1 MTQEEVKP
9 KRSVPVMIWM
19 ILSQII
25 MGLGLLPWLVAS
37 MMSIMAFDGGASA
50 QTYLFV
56 GSIWSWPVF
65 AIALSGIAWWR
76 WRKGNV
82 WLPAILTTI
91 PLLPVVLLLM
101 VMTGTFPS
109 F

>member
-1 MTQEEVKP
+1 MTQEDVKP
-9 KRSVPVMIWM
+9 QRSTPVMIWL
-19 ILSQII
+19 IISQIM

-37 MMSIMAFDGGASA
+37 MMAILAFDGGSTA

-65 AIALSGIAWWR
+65 AIGLSVVAWWR

-82 WLPAILTTI
+82 WLPAVLTTI
-91 PLLPVVLLLM
+91 PLLPVILLLLST
-101 VMTGTFPS
+101 TGMFYQ
-109 F
+109 